1 MTDKATRQEADKTE
15 IIDLFDAAYDALR
28 HLSAEIQILRAAACY
43 NGESLDNED
52 LEYYCVE
59 MADHADAL
67 MKCLHTYEQLT
78 IKKGGAG
85 VK

>member
-1 MTDKATRQEADKTE
+1 MASKTTTAEQRDLIELYDAT
-15 IIDLFDAAYDALR
+15 YDALR
-28 HLSAEIQILRAAACY
+28 HLSAELQILRAAACY

-67 MKCLHTYEQLT
+67 MKCLHTYKQLT
-78 IKKGGAG
+78 IKGGRA
-85 VK
+85 